1 MRIIA
6 RRYYNYRNL
15 MMNKDDLLKQKAEYI
30 ENLILR
36 NPDGV
41 KALQKSG
48 ATCDELEE
56 LSSGNLAFL
65 VQSEQEVS
73 SLSNSGVMFDTLKEL
88 DLEKTRLL
96 L

>member
-41 KALQKSG
+41 K
-48 ATCDELEE
+48 
-56 LSSGNLAFL
+56 NIMR
-65 VQSEQEVS
+65 
-73 SLSNSGVMFDTLKEL
+73 NIP
-88 DLEKTRLL
+88 
-96 L
+96 